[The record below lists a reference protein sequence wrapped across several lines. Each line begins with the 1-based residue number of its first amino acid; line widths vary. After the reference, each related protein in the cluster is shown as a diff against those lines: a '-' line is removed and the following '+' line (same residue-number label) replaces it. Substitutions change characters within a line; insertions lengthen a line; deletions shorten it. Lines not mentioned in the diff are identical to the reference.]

1 MLTARLSGHQVMING
16 HALSPPLSFVA
27 AIPVGPSRGPGGAP
41 AAKRGRTTWT
51 VGGHLMRPPR
61 SRNVAERR
69 ATAAPDPPI
78 WRRTRHAD
86 MVGAAA
92 DEWVICAC
100 WCRPVSRRAASGF
113 LPHRGCAP
121 TPRLRGV
128 PRSPGRPRRAGF
140 GRGGAGRAASVYG
153 AALGGVGEAPGLC
166 QGDEL
171 LRERPDGVGGVWVS
185 GHPARPPRPAPDI
198 PGS

>member
-1 MLTARLSGHQVMING
+1 MPVQPGTPLVLTCVPAAFPDRAEGLLTARLSGHQVMING

-128 PRSPGRPRRAGF
+128 PRSPGRPRRAGLEE
-140 GRGGAGRAASVYG
+140 AGPGAASVYG
-153 AALGGVGEAPGLC
+153 AAL
-166 QGDEL
+166 
-171 LRERPDGVGGVWVS
+171 WVS
-185 GHPARPPRPAPDI
+185 AKRPACARETN
-198 PGS
+198 S